1 MLNNLVFPLTF
12 LATLGSGIM
21 AGFFFAFS
29 TPVMGA
35 LGRLPPAHGIAAMQ
49 SINILVINP
58 LFLSVFFGT
67 AAACVLLAVA
77 ALFMWQ
83 EPGSLALV
91 AGALF
96 YFVGTLL
103 VTMFFN
109 VPLNDALAAVAPDSS
124 AGASRWTR
132 YLTTWTNWNH
142 VRAIAALAA
151 AALLTIA
158 LWLQARGGAVG

>member
-67 AAACVLLAVA
+67 AAACILLAVA

-83 EPGSLALV
+83 EPGALALV

-109 VPLNDALAAVAPDSS
+109 VPLNDALAAVVPDSS
-124 AGASRWTR
+124 AGASLWTR

-158 LWLQARGGAVG
+158 LWLHARGGAVD